1 MFKKC
6 SIYSYMGLYLN
17 EKELEEFE
25 IQSATGIEII
35 HILKDYENVYSLDED
50 GMLSEL
56 QKSSLYSVLIG
67 DGKYA
72 NFCYRIRNDSLILIP
87 SIQIYYGIVKE
98 NGDILS
104 CYTNQEERNQKL
116 SQINQYGNVSCIV
129 EDMVESKNT
138 IDTMKHQEQLRK
150 AYSILSMRI

>member
-35 HILKDYENVYSLDED
+35 HILKDYENVYILDED

-67 DGKYA
+67 DGKYE